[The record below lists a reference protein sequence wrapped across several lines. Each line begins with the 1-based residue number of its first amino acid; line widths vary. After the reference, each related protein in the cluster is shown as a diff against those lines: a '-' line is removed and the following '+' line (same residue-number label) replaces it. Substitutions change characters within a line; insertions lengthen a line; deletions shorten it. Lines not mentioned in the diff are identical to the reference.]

1 MKLDQLIHMAMG
13 NILENILHDWENGSY
28 ILLFYQTPTIDYKTI
43 MTSAWFF
50 YF

>member
-13 NILENILHDWENGSY
+13 NILGNILHDWENGSY